1 METRENTGP
10 PCNTQIH
17 AHLFLFNLTAST
29 TFALWLLLAI
39 WLDGTAVA
47 SSATISYQSILHL
60 SGHSG
65 ETLNKHT
72 HTVVKT
78 TKNNNRENL
87 RTTHTLPKH
96 FITASTLLSFLAL
109 VSKNWMPYSLAKFSP
124 SSLDT
129 TLINVF
135 NAQSMTGA
143 LKQHL
148 LK

>member
-65 ETLNKHT
+65 ETLNTHT
-72 HTVVKT
+72 HISQ
-78 TKNNNRENL
+78 NNKKQQQQRKLENN
-87 RTTHTLPKH
+87 THTSKTFH
-96 FITASTLLSFLAL
+96 YRFNVAIVFSTGLKELDAVLLGQVFTFLL
-109 VSKNWMPYSLAKFSP
+109 
-124 SSLDT
+124 
-129 TLINVF
+129 
-135 NAQSMTGA
+135 GH
-143 LKQHL
+143 HL
-148 LK
+148 NKRF